1 MPETAGLMVSI
12 KRLLSTLIA
21 IAATRLELLAN
32 ELNEERL
39 HLGRMLLYF
48 LSALFCFGMG
58 ILLLT
63 MFVVMVFWDEH
74 RLAVLGGGAL
84 LFLVFG
90 GLMLMRLRHFVE
102 TRTKLFSAS
111 LAELVRDAEYL
122 GKSGEDE
129 RNG

>member
-1 MPETAGLMVSI
+1 MVSI

-48 LSALFCFGMG
+48 LSALFCFGLG
-58 ILLLT
+58 IMLVT
-63 MFVVMVFWDEH
+63 MFVVVLFWDDH
-74 RLAVLGGGAL
+74 RLAALGGGAVM
-84 LFLVFG
+84 FFAFG
-90 GLMLMRLRHFVE
+90 GLLAFKLRNFIQL
-102 TRTKLFSAS
+102 RSKLFSAS
-111 LAELVRDAEYL
+111 LAELARDGDAL
-122 GKSGEDE
+122 APSDEDG